1 MYSTFVIFVFLL
13 IKFELFFI
21 LFYLDFNK
29 NMDYRFNLI
38 LNLSLINGI
47 FLLYFMYVFFS
58 FVGDGFVFFLV
69 GVFMNKG
76 NMVLSL
82 RILINF

>member
-1 MYSTFVIFVFLL
+1 
-13 IKFELFFI
+13 
-21 LFYLDFNK
+21 
-29 NMDYRFNLI
+29 
-38 LNLSLINGI
+38 
-47 FLLYFMYVFFS
+47 MYVFFS